1 MKTIKNSTRIKSVS
15 AQISMKNKMSI
26 QKNRNANFGTWHAI
40 FISIHFAFSEGIW
53 HIAFASSRNVAT
65 VSAGSCLYKKWLIKV
80 KLFPMSHEKLLLH
93 LPTMT
98 MFGRIILSRQFL
110 LRKLGLK
117 DHESMDVA
125 APGTERPFTILEVG
139 CGTGKFTRVMV
150 EVLKGKNVKVIAS
163 EPLQSM
169 CEQFK
174 VMVPDAEIIQC
185 PAEKIRKQ
193 YCVLL

>member
-1 MKTIKNSTRIKSVS
+1 MADQSEIVS
-15 AQISMKNKMSI
+15 DVARK
-26 QKNRNANFGTWHAI
+26 
-40 FISIHFAFSEGIW
+40 
-53 HIAFASSRNVAT
+53 AFASSANYDNVRQDYPVEA
-65 VSAGSCLYKKWLIKV
+65 V
-80 KLFPMSHEKLLLH
+80 K
-93 LPTMT
+93 
-98 MFGRIILSRQFL
+98 FL

-117 DHESMDVA
+117 DHESMDGA